1 MIKTS
6 HTAEKDGCFVELSM
20 SDGEGEIIRLRL
32 LCGSEEQ
39 AKTMEKNFR
48 KSAEAYYQQFI
59 EMLSKQ

>member
-6 HTAEKDGCFVELSM
+6 HKMEKDGCYVELAM

-32 LCGSEEQ
+32 LCAGEEQ

-48 KSAEAYYQQFI
+48 KNAEAFYQQFI